1 MLGSKH
7 CRFVVFSCW
16 AFLCCRIVRFSAFF
30 DAQFPSCRGEG
41 EGMKNC
47 YSGVVRKHFQTF
59 SVQTF
64 TFSANIF
71 KHSPSVQIFSNI
83 HLQCKHFLTFNFG
96 ANIFKHS
103 PSVQTFS
110 NIHLWCKCFQT
121 FNFSTNVFIH
131 SFATGSYAKRSP
143 CTKGKFE

>member
-71 KHSPSVQIFSNI
+71 KHSPSVQTFSYI
-83 HLQCKHFLTFNFG
+83 QLWCKYFQTFTFS
-96 ANIFKHS
+96 ANIFLHS
-103 PSVQTFS
+103 PR
-110 NIHLWCKCFQT
+110 CKCFQT

-131 SFATGSYAKRSP
+131 SFATGNYAKRSP